1 MHKPFY
7 TLGIEGSANKIG
19 IGIVDDKGNI
29 LANPRKTFIT
39 PPGTGFIPRETAEHH
54 QQQILGLVEEGL
66 QISGLRMKEIGLIS
80 YTKGPGMGGPLSV
93 GCIVARSLSVLF
105 KIPLVGVNHC
115 IAHIEMGR
123 LVTQM
128 ENPVILYVSGC
139 NTQVIAYVD

>member
-1 MHKPFY
+1 M
-7 TLGIEGSANKIG
+7 
-19 IGIVDDKGNI
+19 
-29 LANPRKTFIT
+29 
-39 PPGTGFIPRETAEHH
+39 
-54 QQQILGLVEEGL
+54 
-66 QISGLRMKEIGLIS
+66 IS

-105 KIPLVGVNHC
+105 GIPLMGVNHC

-139 NTQVIAYVD
+139 NT